1 MKPSTIRTLLLIL
14 TFASTSTAAICQAA
28 IPNAKAADAPAT
40 LGTKWT
46 LHYADGATEVLTI
59 QHADPGQDPDFSSNR
74 GGTAKVMINGGNKV
88 MIIANNCILSG
99 TIVDNQ
105 VKDGKVM
112 AGDCPHPGAWT
123 AQKK

>member
-1 MKPSTIRTLLLIL
+1 MKPSPIRTLLLIL
-14 TFASTSTAAICQAA
+14 TFASASTAAICQA
-28 IPNAKAADAPAT
+28 PSPTPAT

-46 LHYADGATEVLTI
+46 LHYADGTTEVLTI
-59 QHADPGQDPDFSSNR
+59 QRAEPGQDPDFSSNH
-74 GGTAKVMINGGNKV
+74 GGTAKIMINGGNKV
-88 MIIANNCILSG
+88 MIVANDCILSG
-99 TIVDNQ
+99 TITDNQ

>member
-1 MKPSTIRTLLLIL
+1 
-14 TFASTSTAAICQAA
+14 
-28 IPNAKAADAPAT
+28 
-40 LGTKWT
+40 
-46 LHYADGATEVLTI
+46 
-59 QHADPGQDPDFSSNR
+59 
-74 GGTAKVMINGGNKV
+74 MINGGNKV

-99 TIVDNQ
+99 TITDNQ

>member
-1 MKPSTIRTLLLIL
+1 MKPSTIRTLLLTL
-14 TFASTSTAAICQAA
+14 TFASVSTAAIGQAA
-28 IPNAKAADAPAT
+28 SPNTTPAT

-46 LHYADGATEVLTI
+46 LHYADGATEVFTI
-59 QHADPGQDPDFSSNR
+59 QHADPGQDPEFSSNR
-74 GGTAKVMINGGNKV
+74 GGTATIMINGGNKV
-88 MIIANNCILSG
+88 MIVANNCILSG
-99 TIVDNQ
+99 TIIDNQ